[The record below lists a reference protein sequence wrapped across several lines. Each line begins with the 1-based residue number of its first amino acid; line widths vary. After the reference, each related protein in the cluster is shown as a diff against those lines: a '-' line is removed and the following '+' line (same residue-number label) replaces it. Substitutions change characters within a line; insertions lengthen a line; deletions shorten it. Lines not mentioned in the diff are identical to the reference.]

1 MTDEGNAI
9 ASQRFRP
16 NPAQMLCTALHTV
29 MYRTA
34 HCGLRACAFAL
45 SRHAA
50 YPTSLW
56 AHRHVMGW
64 IEVPIINKRRMGR
77 DNDKGGSR

>member
-1 MTDEGNAI
+1 MLVKITDEANAI

-34 HCGLRACAFAL
+34 HCGLRGSAFAL
-45 SRHAA
+45 SPHAA
-50 YPTSLW
+50 YP
-56 AHRHVMGW
+56 MGW
-64 IEVPIINKRRMGR
+64 IEVPIISKRRMGR
-77 DNDKGGSR
+77 DDDKGGSR